1 VWNRD
6 WGKMNADC
14 DKFASCKTTPFSGAL
29 GYVQLFTAT
38 TIDESTFFL
47 KTRLRLVPE
56 TCKILLPYSN
66 VNNYCVSLAS
76 FGMNSHEALLAITLH
91 YLTRLKKE
99 RKDGVKAAE
108 NPS

>member
-56 TCKILLPYSN
+56 T
-66 VNNYCVSLAS
+66 
-76 FGMNSHEALLAITLH
+76 
-91 YLTRLKKE
+91 
-99 RKDGVKAAE
+99 
-108 NPS
+108 

>member
-38 TIDESTFFL
+38 TSPHFS
-47 KTRLRLVPE
+47 K
-56 TCKILLPYSN
+56 
-66 VNNYCVSLAS
+66 
-76 FGMNSHEALLAITLH
+76 NSATPRA
-91 YLTRLKKE
+91 
-99 RKDGVKAAE
+99 
-108 NPS
+108 